1 MKNLKLICF
10 LVLAF
15 SFFSCSSDGDGGS
28 SVQTA
33 LTVNGSPITLSNVF
47 AQKSERT
54 MSIYATGSDD
64 SSIEIVFNQFG
75 DLESVSY
82 DDAEFN
88 SFYNYQYYKSNY
100 FTFNIV
106 SLNEATNTIKVTYS
120 GTLYSD
126 ETDLNSESV
135 TLSGGFD
142 TEYINQTPSITGLG
156 LSCKI
161 NGQDWYETDFWDNG
175 FSDVDRKYISDD
187 ENMIIMN
194 LTEETIE
201 TGTYSFTNNSQNKIG
216 FAKFNTTTKEYDF
229 YQTTGTL
236 TITSN
241 TVVSSFIRI
250 IEGTFSLTA
259 TSGSNSIQ
267 VTSGTFKS
275 NF

>member
-15 SFFSCSSDGDGGS
+15 SIFSCSSDDDGGN
-28 SVQTA
+28 SVPTA
-33 LTVNGSPITLSNVF
+33 LTVNGNSVTLNNVF

-54 MSIYATGSDD
+54 MSIYASGSDD

-75 DLESVSY
+75 NLESVTY

-88 SFYNYQYYKSNY
+88 SYYNYQYFKSNY

-106 SLNEATNTIKVTYS
+106 SLNESTNKVKVTYS

-126 ETDLNSESV
+126 ETNLDSESI
-135 TLSGGFD
+135 TISGSFD
-142 TEYINQTPSITGLG
+142 TEYVNQTPLLAGIG

-161 NGQDWYETDFWDNG
+161 NGQDWHETDFWDNG

-194 LTEETIE
+194 LTDETIE
-201 TGTYSFTNNSQNKIG
+201 TGTYSFNNNSQNKIG

-241 TVVSSFIRI
+241 TVVSGFVRI

-259 TSGSNSIQ
+259 TNGSSSIQ
-267 VTSGTFKS
+267 VTNGTFKT

>member
-1 MKNLKLICF
+1 MKKIKLVYFIA
-10 LVLAF
+10 LAI
-15 SFFSCSSDGDGGS
+15 SIISCSSDSDGGS

-33 LTVNGSPITLSNVF
+33 LTVNGSPVTLSNVF

-106 SLNEATNTIKVTYS
+106 SLNEANNTIKVSYS

-135 TLSGGFD
+135 NLSGSFD
-142 TEYINQTPSITGLG
+142 TEYINQTPLIAGIG

-241 TVVSSFIRI
+241 TVVSSFVRI

-259 TSGSNSIQ
+259 TNGSSSIQ
-267 VTSGTFKS
+267 VTSGTFKT